1 LSHLLIALIIDEE
14 FAMSTVA
21 EVIHASIAQL
31 EKDLQALRD
40 EARKTCQPLSE
51 DAISQGCAA
60 AWDAVEEIQAELAH
74 RRTATK
80 TNFEQFCADRPDA
93 AECRIYDV

>member
-1 LSHLLIALIIDEE
+1 
-14 FAMSTVA
+14 MTTVA

-31 EKDLQALRD
+31 EKELQALRV
-40 EARKTCQPLSE
+40 EARNACQPKGNEIEL
-51 DAISQGCAA
+51 GCAA

-74 RRTATK
+74 RRAKAK
-80 TNFEQFCADRPDA
+80 TQFEQFCADRPDA

>member
-1 LSHLLIALIIDEE
+1 
-14 FAMSTVA
+14 MTVA

-31 EKDLQALRD
+31 EKELQALRA
-40 EARKTCQPLSE
+40 EARSSCQPTSE
-51 DAISQGCAA
+51 DAISLSCAA

-74 RRTATK
+74 QRANVK
-80 TNFEQFCADRPDA
+80 TNFEQFCAKHPDA